1 MGPTTAAPTASD
13 TPRGLIVLNSCSSY
27 VNWLSQIRAESRPDG
42 PVFWHANGRTVEM
55 TDGRPRPSSDGLAAV
70 SAPTARAGPEPAP
83 PPHRRAAARSPTE
96 TVFTVPLAGLV
107 EDVDRFQPPRLRRV
121 IHLAEIRQRRLPR
134 PIGRAH
140 PFDERPVGVSR
151 AIFLAV
157 IGSQKH
163 RRGSSHP

>member
-1 MGPTTAAPTASD
+1 MGPTRRRPLPPLRLAALNLS
-13 TPRGLIVLNSCSSY
+13 NSCSSY
-27 VNWLSQIRAESRPDG
+27 VNWLSQIPAESRPDG

-134 PIGRAH
+134 P
-140 PFDERPVGVSR
+140 
-151 AIFLAV
+151 
-157 IGSQKH
+157 
-163 RRGSSHP
+163 